1 MRWVALAVFA
11 WLAILIGR
19 GQEVFFDQPI
29 RDAVH
34 AHASPLWTTVFEAFT
49 FVGAPQI
56 FYPAVLITMALAWRH
71 HRRDMLR
78 LGVVMAG
85 AAVLDIG
92 LKLAFHRTRPSP
104 FFEVSLPSSYSF
116 PSGHALYAMCLY
128 GALAGL
134 MVGRRL
140 VVYPLAALIIALI
153 GLSRIYLGV
162 HYPSDVLAGWA
173 IGWFW
178 TRTALVYR
186 A

>member
-1 MRWVALAVFA
+1 
-11 WLAILIGR
+11 
-19 GQEVFFDQPI
+19 
-29 RDAVH
+29 
-34 AHASPLWTTVFEAFT
+34 
-49 FVGAPQI
+49 
-56 FYPAVLITMALAWRH
+56 
-71 HRRDMLR
+71 
-78 LGVVMAG
+78 
-85 AAVLDIG
+85 
-92 LKLAFHRTRPSP
+92 
-104 FFEVSLPSSYSF
+104 
-116 PSGHALYAMCLY
+116 
-128 GALAGL
+128 